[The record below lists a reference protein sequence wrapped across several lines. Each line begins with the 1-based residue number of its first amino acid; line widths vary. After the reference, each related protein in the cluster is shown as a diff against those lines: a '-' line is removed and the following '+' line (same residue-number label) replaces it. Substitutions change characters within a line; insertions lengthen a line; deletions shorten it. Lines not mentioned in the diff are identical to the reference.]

1 LRRSGERSIEEIDV
15 VGGRES
21 RATVVGEC
29 RWQSQTM
36 KKDVLDDLIQFKMPA
51 LEQSGVDTASARV
64 VLFSKSGF
72 SKGLV
77 DQAERLANVKLVDL
91 EVLAKEM

>member
-1 LRRSGERSIEEIDV
+1 
-15 VGGRES
+15 
-21 RATVVGEC
+21 
-29 RWQSQTM
+29 M